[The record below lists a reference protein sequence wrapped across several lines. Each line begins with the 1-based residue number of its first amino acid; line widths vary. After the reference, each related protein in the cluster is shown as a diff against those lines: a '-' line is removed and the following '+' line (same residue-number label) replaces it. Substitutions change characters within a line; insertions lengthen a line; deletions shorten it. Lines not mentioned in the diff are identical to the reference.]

1 MSIDVN
7 ELYFSYGKGK
17 NATSDLKSISFS
29 IDDGEIVGI
38 VGKVGC
44 GKTTLIK
51 HLNGLLIPDSGS
63 VVVDGELSSKKSTCK
78 KVGILFQHPS
88 RQLFCNTV
96 HEEIAYGPKNFGI
109 SGEELD
115 VCVHE
120 AVREVGLCNSILE
133 RSPFSLS
140 GGEMRLVALAGVL
153 SSSPDYLVLDE
164 PTSGL
169 SKTGSSNLF
178 RILGSLKKTGVGI
191 ALVSHQIED
200 IITFVD
206 RLICLKNGE
215 IAFQGTPSEYLKS
228 VSSPIPQI
236 TGLMRVLKRS
246 GIDVRDD
253 IFSVDDAFAEIY
265 AAWSGKRSDL

>member
-1 MSIDVN
+1 MSIDVKD
-7 ELYFSYGKGK
+7 LSFSYGKGK
-17 NATSDLKSISFS
+17 NAISVLNNISFS
-29 IDDGEIVGI
+29 IAAGESVGI

-63 VVVDGELSSKKSTCK
+63 VAVDGDLSSKKGACK

-96 HEEIAYGPKNFGI
+96 LEDIAYGPKNFGI
-109 SGEELD
+109 SGDELD
-115 VCVHE
+115 VCVRE
-120 AVREVGLCNSILE
+120 GVREVGLSDSILE

-169 SKTGSSNLF
+169 SKSGRSNLF
-178 RILGSLKKTGVGI
+178 RILYSLKKSGVGVV
-191 ALVSHQIED
+191 LVSHQIED
-200 IITFVD
+200 VLDVVD
-206 RLICLKNGE
+206 RLICLDNGE
-215 IAFQGTPSEYLKS
+215 IAFQGTPSEYLS
-228 VSSPIPQI
+228 SMPSPIPQI
-236 TGLMRVLKRS
+236 TELMRDLKRA

-253 IFSVDDAFAEIY
+253 VFSVDDAFGEIH
-265 AAWSGKRSDL
+265 AAWSDKRGDL